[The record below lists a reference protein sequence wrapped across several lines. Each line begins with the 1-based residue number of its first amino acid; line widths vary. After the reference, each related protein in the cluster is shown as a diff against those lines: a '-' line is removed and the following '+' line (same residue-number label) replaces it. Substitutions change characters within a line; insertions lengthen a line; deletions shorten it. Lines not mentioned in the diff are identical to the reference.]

1 MGADHRKRGAQR
13 PSIRQRH
20 RQKCG
25 RADRARVRHPQG
37 GRRGKRAHSRK
48 NHPAFLR
55 QKAVEESG
63 VVEHIPVGGEGATM
77 TLEIEVGT
85 CETKEETFFYYKI
98 GGTRRKHSELVNLA
112 RAVAE
117 DVAAGKLEVANA
129 AELIFVAARILPLKN
144 AKDEYVFDNACF
156 IATATAEQSP
166 NTLSDAIVS
175 ICAHLEEMFISKELE
190 LKKHTDFSPSYSDT
204 WHPNMALMH
213 RCVSQTTQEQQAWP
227 SEEEAA

>member
-1 MGADHRKRGAQR
+1 M
-13 PSIRQRH
+13 
-20 RQKCG
+20 
-25 RADRARVRHPQG
+25 
-37 GRRGKRAHSRK
+37 
-48 NHPAFLR
+48 
-55 QKAVEESG
+55 
-63 VVEHIPVGGEGATM
+63 T

-85 CETKEETFFYYKI
+85 CETKEEMFFYYKI

-117 DVAAGKLEVANA
+117 DVAAGKLEVVNA

-144 AKDEYVFDNACF
+144 AKGEYVFDDACF
-156 IATATAEQSP
+156 IAMETIKQSP
-166 NTLSDAIVS
+166 DALSDTIISV
-175 ICAHLEEMFISKELE
+175 CAHLEEMIISKELE
-190 LKKHTDFSPSYSDT
+190 KHPDFSPSYGD